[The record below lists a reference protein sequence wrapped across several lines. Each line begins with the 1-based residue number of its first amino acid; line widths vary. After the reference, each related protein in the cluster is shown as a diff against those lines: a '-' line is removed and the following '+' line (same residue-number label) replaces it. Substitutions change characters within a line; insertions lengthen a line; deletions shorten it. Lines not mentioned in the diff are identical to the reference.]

1 MKGDHMNEE
10 AKQPEKVHA
19 DVSFAAGSAIAV
31 TGIIGGVG
39 LALGLT
45 WLVLAYGQ
53 TLGPTLVVIFIL
65 VGLVLG
71 GVVALVSAFFGLI
84 MPRQVGGGVPSWL
97 IKEIKYWIRS
107 HRRWDEVD
115 WEHWSEDD
123 WKAWAD
129 KDKGAPDEDWVEP
142 DAQNWTKDDW
152 KAWGER
158 MKERFKGRR
167 H

>member
-1 MKGDHMNEE
+1 
-10 AKQPEKVHA
+10 
-19 DVSFAAGSAIAV
+19 VSFAAGSAIAV
-31 TGIIGGVG
+31 TGIIGGVC

-65 VGLVLG
+65 VGLLVG

-84 MPRQVGGGVPSWL
+84 MPRQVGGGVPPWML
-97 IKEIKYWIRS
+97 RELKHWIHH
-107 HRRWDEVD
+107 HRRWKNVD
-115 WEHWSEDD
+115 WEHWSEED
-123 WKAWAD
+123 WKSWAD
-129 KDKGAPDEDWVEP
+129 KDRDESEDDWQEP
-142 DAQNWTKDDW
+142 DAQNWTKEDW

-158 MKERFKGRR
+158 IKEKFKRRR